1 MRQDVEV
8 PGEVA
13 RVGVEGEGGGGYRRD
28 KCASR

>member
-1 MRQDVEV
+1 VEV

-13 RVGVEGEGGGGYRRD
+13 WVGGVGEGEGGYRRD